1 MRNLWIFLSKYNAF
15 FFFIIFFAVSFIL
28 LVNNNSFQR
37 SSSWNSSNQ
46 LVGQIYQQAN
56 EFESYVKLGQTN
68 DSLAAENARLRGLL
82 KVSLYDDS
90 VIGKQVLDTTTRQ
103 QYSYIVAQVV
113 NNSIHRQNNYLT
125 VNRGARHGIR
135 KGMGVIGPNGV
146 VGIVRDV
153 SQNFA
158 RIQSLLHSDTRF
170 SAMVDGN
177 IGSMVWGDNNI
188 NPEFGTLK
196 DIPNH
201 IVVRKGAKVVT
212 SGFSLFPKG
221 IPIGE
226 VVRSGVKGGDSFL
239 DVEVK
244 LSTNFGALEYVYVI
258 NNVLAA
264 EQDSLETENKPK

>member
-1 MRNLWIFLSKYNAF
+1 NAF

-28 LVNNNSFQR
+28 LVNNNSFQK

-56 EFESYVKLGQTN
+56 EFESYVKLGKTN
-68 DSLAAENARLRGLL
+68 DSLAAENARLRSQL
-82 KVSLYDDS
+82 KASLYDDS
-90 VIGKQVLDTTTRQ
+90 VVEKTVKDTTTRQ
-103 QYSYIVAQVV
+103 QYTYIVAQVV

-125 VNRGARHGIR
+125 VNRGTRHGIR

-153 SQNFA
+153 TENFA
-158 RIQSLLHSDTRF
+158 RIQSLLHSETRF

-188 NPEFGTLK
+188 DPQRGTLK

-201 IVVRKGAKVVT
+201 IVVRKGARVVT
-212 SGFSLFPKG
+212 SGFSLFPKNV
-221 IPIGE
+221 PIGQ
-226 VVRSGVKGGDSFL
+226 VISSGTKGGDSFL
-239 DVEVK
+239 NVEVR
-244 LSTNFGALEYVYVI
+244 LATDFGALEYVYVV
-258 NNVLAA
+258 NNILAA
-264 EQDSLETENKPK
+264 EQETLESENNPK